1 MHQPRQLSSPII
13 FFSPEMLCFGKAV
26 VQIRH
31 HEASA
36 QAATTDR
43 MPRAYDAGDAF
54 GAKLR
59 GRKIGRTMPL
69 SIPRNTRHGVEGSVP
84 PAPELFRCAIYTHKS
99 TEHNFDL
106 EFNSLDA
113 QRRQKKPGP
122 RGLPGHLGPL

>member
-1 MHQPRQLSSPII
+1 M
-13 FFSPEMLCFGKAV
+13 

-31 HEASA
+31 QEASA

-43 MPRAYDAGDAF
+43 MPLAYDAGDAF

-113 QRRQKKPGP
+113 QRETCEADIKSQAREGCRAISDRYDDGDRSGARK
-122 RGLPGHLGPL
+122 HV